1 MNRPKD
7 DVTADGQRIVY
18 PIWREDLAE
27 AIIMGKVLEFKRPRI
42 KPDVPFSEDF
52 GTPYLFEEK
61 PVAKSSSSVMQAG
74 VCQLCGHKMD
84 GAKNA
89 SKGPDGKACTCGC
102 HKGA

>member
-1 MNRPKD
+1 
-7 DVTADGQRIVY
+7 
-18 PIWREDLAE
+18 
-27 AIIMGKVLEFKRPRI
+27 MGKILEFKPKTVAAHNTELTGSYQFI
-42 KPDVPFSEDF
+42 
-52 GTPYLFEEK
+52 EK
-61 PVAKSSSSVMQAG
+61 PAAKSSSSVMQAG